1 MDTGK
6 PWTVKPSDL
15 QRGILPRLIPC
26 VMAMP
31 SVGKAERALMQKS
44 EKRQRTKIINFRV
57 LPEEFNLFQQ
67 RCQASGLSKSDY
79 FRKKCLEEKALRKR
93 KAPNVEIEVLLKT
106 LAQIG
111 KVGGN
116 LNQIARELNMGYL
129 PITDELQLTLHHIRQ
144 LRLEIRKALGYGD

>member
-1 MDTGK
+1 M
-6 PWTVKPSDL
+6 S
-15 QRGILPRLIPC
+15 
-26 VMAMP
+26 
-31 SVGKAERALMQKS
+31 KS
-44 EKRQRTKIINFRV
+44 ESRQRNDRVIFR
-57 LPEEFNLFQQ
+57 LTAEEKVRFEKF
-67 RCQASGLSKSDY
+67 CQASGLSKSDY

-93 KAPNVEIEVLLKT
+93 KTPNIETETLLKT

-129 PITDELQLTLHHIRQ
+129 PITDELQLTLNQIRQ